1 MKNSFTKTETPESL
15 QLSNGQKETA
25 VSICYNGKQ
34 EIEEFTLAIA
44 KTIYG
49 IPDNGYRVYATRI
62 EEDGAETE
70 ELSVASYMDKDVDL
84 RYGDVLDGEG
94 YLFLN
99 YDAFW
104 DWEESPVIITIVK

>member
-1 MKNSFTKTETPESL
+1 ME
-15 QLSNGQKETA
+15 
-25 VSICYNGKQ
+25 
-34 EIEEFTLAIA
+34 
-44 KTIYG
+44 
-49 IPDNGYRVYATRI
+49 
-62 EEDGAETE
+62 
-70 ELSVASYMDKDVDL
+70 KDADL